1 VCPTNMEYCARN
13 LSTFDAHPKSMYRGF
28 LFKIVPSHF
37 VLSKKRSFTGT
48 GLNPTIQNIVK
59 RLLTHKQGNDG
70 AQGIRECH
78 GYVVSSPERW
88 TLHSNDMLTHMDQ
101 LRFLM
106 TKGPFISRFSIFL
119 SDFLMTSLHTSSV
132 TEPPQE

>member
-1 VCPTNMEYCARN
+1 
-13 LSTFDAHPKSMYRGF
+13 MYRGF

-37 VLSKKRSFTGT
+37 VLSKKRSFIGT

-70 AQGIRECH
+70 AQRIRERH